1 MMRITLLIN
10 LILLSITLTAQ
21 SPNALKNSPL
31 TPVANSPYLQL
42 MKGEVTSDYQVVRRM
57 KNGQVIARKKSVKPG
72 GTFAGNSGINNE
84 WKWSDFASELQE
96 GFFYIRTAKSLSTTN
111 GIFEHWFDPKRSLS
125 LVYGN
130 VETLNKKVLPL
141 PSVTFIQPANR
152 TPKEESLQRLHNLG
166 INGIR
171 KTHRQYPDLNG
182 ASLIVS
188 VKENALDTADLDL
201 AGRASW
207 DGLTSTVQVNH
218 ATNMAT
224 LIGGAANSGKA
235 GEGVARATRF
245 LSEDFSNL
253 LPAPDQAFLI
263 RNIAIQNHSYGVGI
277 ENFYGV
283 ESEAF
288 DQQALTLP
296 TLLHVFSSGN
306 LGDLNSTGDYEDIVR
321 YRTLTGS
328 FKQAKNVLVVT
339 GSDDLGEVADANSAG
354 PAYDGRIKPE
364 LTAYGGSGT
373 SDAAALVTGACLV
386 LQELFEQSYGEY
398 ATIDLMKAILI
409 ASSKEAG
416 APGPDFFTGYGQ
428 MSLPSAT
435 DLIESGHFIQGNLN
449 AASPS
454 TTQTIDVPAGTSEL
468 KIVLSWIDPPA
479 NDADAYALI
488 HDLNMRISHNGTTW
502 EPWVLD
508 HRPDINLLSA
518 LASTGNDTLNN
529 VEMITIS
536 LPESG
541 SYSISVSSDNLTTEQ
556 GYSIAYHLD
565 ATDQFEWTYPTRLDA
580 FTTGEATHLYFDQTF
595 SSPGNIEIRTL
606 EGSWQSIAAIG
617 SGVQMAA
624 YTPDISGE
632 VVMRAVFDGQEFLS
646 DTFAIHPK
654 IDLSIDLLCDE
665 EMSLS
670 WNNVGASSYQLSR
683 FDGSALV
690 PVSNIQGLDTLIE
703 RSAFPGSQ
711 FTVTPLFDH
720 ATGLADETLNV
731 NQQGAGCYLNRFL
744 VSLDEQGAAQLTVS
758 LSTPE
763 NITSLSVLRTDRQ
776 GVSVLLD
783 VVPDQDTYLIIDP
796 SPTPGRTTYQVT
808 LSTSTGLEINSDE
821 VEIFTTDDTQ
831 YILFPN
837 PVYDGQ
843 LSLLSPTTDA
853 IFQIVDSQARIVSN
867 FLISAET
874 ETFPVGELEG
884 VYYFRVIKEGKVVK
898 TGRFVVGQ

>member
-1 MMRITLLIN
+1 MRITLLII
-10 LILLSITLTAQ
+10 LIFLSINLAAQ
-21 SPNALKNSPL
+21 SPNVLNSSPL
-31 TPVANSPYLQL
+31 IPIANSPYLQL
-42 MKGEVTSDYQVVRRM
+42 NKGELTSKYQVIRRLG
-57 KNGQVIARKKSVKPG
+57 NGEVIVRKKSAKKG
-72 GTFAGNSGINNE
+72 GQSAGNSGINHE
-84 WKWSDFASELQE
+84 WKWGGFANELQE
-96 GFFYIRTAKSLSTTN
+96 GFFYIRTAKSLSATN
-111 GIFEHWFDPKRSLS
+111 GIHEHWFDPDRSLS

-130 VETLNKKVLPL
+130 IETLKEKVLPL

-171 KTHRQYPDLNG
+171 KTHQQYPNLNG

-253 LPAPDQAFLI
+253 LPAPDQAFLN
-263 RNIAIQNHSYGVGI
+263 RNIALQNHSYGVGV

-283 ESEAF
+283 ESVAF

-306 LGDLNSTGDYEDIVR
+306 LGALNSTGDYEDIVR

-373 SDAAALVTGACLV
+373 SDAAALVTGASLV
-386 LQELFEQSYGEY
+386 LQELFEQLHDEY

-409 ASSKEAG
+409 ASSKEVG
-416 APGPDFFTGYGQ
+416 APGPDFLTGYGQ
-428 MSLPSAT
+428 MSLPRAT
-435 DLIESGHFIQGNLN
+435 DLIDSGHFIQDNL
-449 AASPS
+449 
-454 TTQTIDVPAGTSEL
+454 TTTNTSMNHTIDVPEGTAAL
-468 KIVLSWIDPPA
+468 KVVLSWIDPPA
-479 NDADAYALI
+479 NDADAYALV
-488 HDLNMRISHNGTTW
+488 HDLNVRVSRAGTTW

-518 LASTGNDTLNN
+518 LAVPGNDTLNN
-529 VEMITIS
+529 VEMITIPS
-536 LPESG
+536 PASG
-541 SYSISVSSDNLTTEQ
+541 SYSIAVSSSNLTTDQ
-556 GYSIAYHLD
+556 GFAIAYHIS
-565 ATDQFEWTYPTRLDA
+565 AADQFEWTYPTQLDA
-580 FTTGEATHLYFDQTF
+580 FTTGEEAFLYFDQTF
-595 SSPGNIEIRTL
+595 SAPGTLEIRTL

-617 SGVQMAA
+617 TADQLVS
-624 YTPDISGE
+624 YTPDLSGE
-632 VVMRAVFDGQEFLS
+632 VILRALFEGQEFLS

-654 IDLSIDLLCDE
+654 IDLSVDLLCDE

-670 WNNVGASSYQLSR
+670 WNDVGAPSYQLSR

-690 PVSNIQGLDTLIE
+690 AVSEVQGLDTLIE
-703 RSAFPGSQ
+703 RSAFPGNQ
-711 FTVTPLFDH
+711 FTVTPLFNH
-720 ATGLADETLNV
+720 VTGLSDETLNV

-744 VSLDEQGAAQLTVS
+744 VSIDDQGAAQLTIS

-763 NITSLSVLRTDRQ
+763 KITSLSVLRSDRQ

-783 VVPDQDTYLIIDP
+783 VVPDQDSYIVIDP
-796 SPTPGRTTYQVT
+796 SPTPGRTIYQVM
-808 LSTSTGLEINSDE
+808 LSTSSRLEISSEE
-821 VEIFTTDDTQ
+821 VEIFTTDDSQ

-867 FLISAET
+867 FLISAEA

-884 VYYFRVIKEGKVVK
+884 VYYFRIIKESEVVK